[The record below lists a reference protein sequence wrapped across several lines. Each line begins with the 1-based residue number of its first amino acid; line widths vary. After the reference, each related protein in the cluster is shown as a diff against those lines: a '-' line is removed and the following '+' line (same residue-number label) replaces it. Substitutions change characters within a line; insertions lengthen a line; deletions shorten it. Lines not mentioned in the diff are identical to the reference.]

1 MELNEKLQLLR
12 KQKGLTQEQLAQALY
27 VSRTAISKWESG
39 RGYPNIDSLKAIA
52 RYFSVSVD
60 DLLSETET
68 PDAAMA
74 DESRRGSRFH
84 GLIFGLLDVSTL
96 LLLVLPVFGQ
106 QNGSGVA
113 EVSLLALTG
122 IAPYLRAVYLV
133 LVACMAAW
141 GILTLAL
148 QARQLPCWGKRSK
161 LVSMLLNGAGAAVF
175 IISRQPYGAAILC
188 FCLLIKLVITAKRR

>member
-60 DLLSETET
+60 DLLSEAET
-68 PDAAMA
+68 PDAARA
-74 DESRRGSRFH
+74 DECRRDSRFH

-148 QARQLPCWGKRSK
+148 QARQLPCWEKRSK

>member
-68 PDAAMA
+68 PDAARA
-74 DESRRGSRFH
+74 DECRRDSRFH
-84 GLIFGLLDVSTL
+84 GLIFGLLDVSML

-148 QARQLPCWGKRSK
+148 QARQLPCWEKRCK

>member
-68 PDAAMA
+68 PDDARA
-74 DESRRGSRFH
+74 DECRRDSRFH

-96 LLLVLPVFGQ
+96 LLPVLPVFGQ

-141 GILTLAL
+141 GTLTLAL
-148 QARQLPCWGKRSK
+148 QPRQLPCWEKRSK